1 MQPFSIN
8 DARNLDYSAAKLPL
22 TQHPPG
28 HEVGRMPDTHSAVE
42 LRLLLE
48 EVCADLC
55 RFEHTIAIG
64 RRPGA
69 INIDRE
75 ASVGHPGCFADI
87 VIQPH
92 GQPARFME
100 VNFGYTN
107 EALLKSLQRK
117 FHVPTAVTRTAN
129 GVILVVDEAG
139 RPDFATVI
147 EQARAVLHEGL
158 ALEVW
163 TEARLRQMIQQH
175 FKVEVD
181 RFEPDRLL
189 DVRAAIE
196 HAMGRYAFR
205 VAPGHPYEHDA
216 LRAQLLWHL
225 GFWRVRE
232 LYEKAGH
239 PRQVLEPATYPEVVI
254 VMADICSFS
263 SFVRDTAEARVVR
276 EQLTSFYAKVRSQI
290 IDRGGLL
297 YQFVGDE
304 AVGIFGLPDRRE
316 GYLDAAYETARAICS
331 IGKSMASQWQR
342 RIDRLQPAHG
352 VHIGMS
358 LGELELLSQRPYSR
372 THIGFV
378 GDGLNVASRLMAQA
392 GCDEIVLSNS
402 LYARI
407 SPRWQSQFA
416 EIEPIEARNV
426 GRIVGWRSKVGG

>member
-1 MQPFSIN
+1 
-8 DARNLDYSAAKLPL
+8 L
-22 TQHPPG
+22 TRHGPG
-28 HEVGRMPDTHSAVE
+28 NEVGFMPDIHSAVE

-55 RFEHTIAIG
+55 RFEHTIAKG
-64 RRPGA
+64 LRPDA

-75 ASVGHPGCFADI
+75 ANVGHPGCFADI
-87 VIQPH
+87 LIQPH

-100 VNFGYTN
+100 VNFGYTS
-107 EALLKSLQRK
+107 EALLKSLKRK
-117 FHVPTAVTRTAN
+117 YHVPTAVTRAAN
-129 GVILVVDEAG
+129 GVVLVLDEAG
-139 RPDFATVI
+139 RADYAGVI

-158 ALEVW
+158 ELEVW
-163 TEARLRQMIQQH
+163 NEARLRQMIQQH
-175 FKVEVD
+175 FKVDVD

-196 HAMGRYAFR
+196 HAMGRHAFMA
-205 VAPGHPYEHDA
+205 VPGQPYEHDA

-232 LYEKAGH
+232 LYEKTGH
-239 PRQVLEPATYPEVVI
+239 PRQVLQPATYPEVAI

-263 SFVRDTAEARVVR
+263 GFVRDTSEARVVR

-331 IGKSMASQWQR
+331 IGKSMTSQWQR

-352 VHIGMS
+352 VHVGMA
-358 LGELELLSQRPYSR
+358 LGELELLSLRPYSR
-372 THIGFV
+372 THLGFV
-378 GDGLNVASRLMAQA
+378 GDGLNVAARLMAQA
-392 GCDEIVLSNS
+392 NCDEIVISNS
-402 LYARI
+402 LYSRI
-407 SPRWQSQFA
+407 SPRWQPEFS
-416 EIEPIEARNV
+416 ETEPIEARNV
-426 GRIVGWRSKVGG
+426 GRIVGWRSKVVV